1 MDRTTLR
8 SVAFWA
14 MVVTAVLELLL
25 RGTYA
30 LLPLSTSPLP
40 DASMVYS
47 LLSAVGFV
55 IAVLSK
61 GSLLLFLGLV
71 HYDLMTAQR
80 LSEHARDYLIRDLT
94 QPPQENTLNHG

>member
-8 SVAFWA
+8 NVAFWA
-14 MVVTAVLELLL
+14 MAMTAVLELLL
-25 RGTYA
+25 RGIYA
-30 LLPLSTSPLP
+30 LIPLSISPLP
-40 DASMVYS
+40 DPSMVYS
-47 LLSAVGFV
+47 LLSAVGFM